1 MHGTF
6 APPSPRRDATIITL
20 IGVAHFFSHY
30 YIILLPPL
38 FPVLRDYYGVSFA
51 ALGVALA
58 ILNVA
63 TTVFQAPVGFL
74 VDRFGPRA
82 ILVAG
87 LVLFAAGIGL
97 VGVLP
102 SYPGLLVLMAVA
114 GLGNSVFHPADY
126 AILSATV
133 DKTRMG
139 RAFSIHTFAGYFG
152 FAVAP
157 VGIVALTGLFGWQLA
172 LAVSG
177 VIGIAVAVLIHL
189 NGEVLDA
196 PRAAKGAGGA
206 SHATGGA
213 MALLTMPGIIVS
225 FLFFI
230 LLALAHGGFT
240 SFGPAAVA
248 TMAEVSL
255 AEANAP
261 LTLFLF
267 ASSAGVLVGGWLA
280 DRTRRHHLIVA
291 FSFIVVAVAALGVA
305 LVPAAVWA
313 FSLLYTVAG
322 FASGVV
328 APSRDLLVKAITP
341 EGASGRVFGFVT
353 TGFNVGGIV
362 APLVYGFVLD
372 LGDPRLIFWLIAG
385 ISVVTIATVVR
396 AVGQR

>member
-87 LVLFAAGIGL
+87 LALFAAGIGL
-97 VGVLP
+97 IGVLP
-102 SYPGLLVLMAVA
+102 SYPGLLVLMALA

-133 DKTRMG
+133 DKSRMG

-157 VGIVALTGLFGWQLA
+157 VGIVALTGLFGWKMA
-172 LAVSG
+172 LAASG
-177 VIGIAVAVLIHL
+177 AIGLAVAVLIHL

-196 PRAAKGAGGA
+196 PRAAKASGGA
-206 SHATGGA
+206 SHAAGGA

-248 TMAEVSL
+248 TMADVSL

-291 FSFIVVAVAALGVA
+291 FSFIVVAVAAAGVA